1 MVPFAYHRMIII
13 TTSLFQENSK
23 DRDDDDEEGGRGG
36 STMDPP
42 SSPRPRRA
50 NVMSVAKWWAR
61 PKSRPKDT
69 WPLFQASDDSP
80 RERSDISGQWLQR
93 NDFFFLLFFLITVDV
108 YMHILDYSVSLT
120 FSQFPLES
128 WSFLS
133 DISLNFNVLL
143 FSVFRIMAGSYLKI
157 RQFLYYFIISRFE
170 SWLAALLRRRTAE
183 GATCFAVDFRRESI
197 TSNRVIR

>member
-1 MVPFAYHRMIII
+1 MTTKKGGGAEAPRTPPLPPGRVVRMWWASRSGERDPSHGPR
-13 TTSLFQENSK
+13 TRDLFSRRVMTHHANGVTS
-23 DRDDDDEEGGRGG
+23 
-36 STMDPP
+36 
-42 SSPRPRRA
+42 RA
-50 NVMSVAKWWAR
+50 N
-61 PKSRPKDT
+61 
-69 WPLFQASDDSP
+69 
-80 RERSDISGQWLQR
+80 
-93 NDFFFLLFFLITVDV
+93 DFKG
-108 YMHILDYSVSLT
+108 MT
-120 FSQFPLES
+120 FSYFFSHHSRCLYTYLGLFSFFNVFPIS
-128 WSFLS
+128 FRIMASFLS